1 MCLARAGRAVPEG
14 PRCGGTAK
22 RGPSR
27 EGNSERHHEHFLPQK
42 NAIFLPC
49 QGALAPGSGPV
60 TMPIVREEVLMG
72 WRRVEGA
79 SPSPTTEGATTGSPA
94 SLTGPTS
101 SWEGGRGGQACSQ
114 AYPKVL

>member
-27 EGNSERHHEHFLPQK
+27 EGNSEHHHEHFLPQK

-60 TMPIVREEVLMG
+60 MMPIVREAVLMG